1 MKTQFLSLSLI
12 AALAFTSCQSDVNS
26 ESPEEINAAQE
37 SLKEVKHD
45 MNKIH
50 EPPLTGIDGDDGFRL
65 HEPGYFQGALADCD
79 TYHHYDG
86 GSELMVIQNN
96 PQSYHGEVEVDNIK
110 LNEQLNICGTVMVH
124 NDVKINYA
132 GVFNM
137 GGELITEGDVH
148 VIYGGHLVVEGKV
161 IIEGD
166 LTLSNGATLEFL
178 GDDSSI
184 EVLGNA
190 KIHKKANIDGTF
202 KDVSQKIK

>member
-26 ESPEEINAAQE
+26 ESPEEINEVQK

-45 MNKIH
+45 FNKIH
-50 EPPLTGIDGDDGFRL
+50 EMPLTGVEGNGGFRL

-79 TYHHYDG
+79 TYQHYEG
-86 GSELMVIQNN
+86 GSELMVIQNQ
-96 PQSYHGEVEVDNIK
+96 PQSYHGEVEVNNIK

-124 NDVKINYA
+124 NDVKVNYA
-132 GVFNM
+132 GVFNV
-137 GGELITEGDVH
+137 GGEMITEGNVH
-148 VIYGGHLVVEGKV
+148 VIYGGHLVVEGKL

-166 LTLSNGATLEFL
+166 LTLGNGATLEFL
-178 GDDSSI
+178 GDESSI

-190 KIHKKANIDGTF
+190 KIHKKANIGGKF